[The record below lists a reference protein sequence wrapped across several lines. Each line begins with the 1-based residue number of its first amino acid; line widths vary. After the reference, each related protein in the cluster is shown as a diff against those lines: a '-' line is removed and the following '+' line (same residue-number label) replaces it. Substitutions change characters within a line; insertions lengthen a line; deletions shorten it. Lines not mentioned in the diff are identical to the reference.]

1 MNISE
6 IVKINQKNDY
16 EKKKPNMIIIW
27 LIIGAVLFLAFG
39 SFPKTDKKEEKGEST
54 NVSEYAKNEEKRL
67 ETSLEKINGAGD
79 VTVYINIDGGGEK
92 ILAKDSDYKTEIQG
106 EEKSEE
112 SKTSIVMSGKSTPY
126 IVEEKTPE
134 ISGVLVIAKGAADE
148 RVKTE
153 IYEAIRAIYGIAP
166 HRIKVTY

>member
-6 IVKINQKNDY
+6 IVKINQKSDY

-27 LIIGAVLFLAFG
+27 LIIGAILFLAFG
-39 SFPKTDKKEEKGEST
+39 NFSGSDEKEEKKET
-54 NVSEYAKNEEKRL
+54 INLSEYAKNEEKRL

-92 ILAKDSDYKTEIQG
+92 VLAKDSDYKTETEG
-106 EEKSEE
+106 ESKSEE
-112 SKTSIVMSGKSTPY
+112 SKTSVVLSGKTAPY
-126 IVEEKTPE
+126 VVEEKTPE
-134 ISGVLVIAKGAADE
+134 ISGVLVVAKGAADE
-148 RVKTE
+148 RVRIE
-153 IYEAIRAIYGIAP
+153 IYEAIRAIYGIAA

>member
-6 IVKINQKNDY
+6 IVKINPKSDY

-27 LIIGAVLFLAFG
+27 LIIGAILFLVFG
-39 SFPKTDKKEEKGEST
+39 SFTKTEKKEEKSDKI
-54 NVSEYAKNEEKRL
+54 NISEYLRNEEKRL
-67 ETSLEKINGAGD
+67 ETALEKINGAGD

-92 ILAKDSDYKTEIQG
+92 VLAKDSDYKTEVQG

-134 ISGVLVIAKGAADE
+134 ISGVLVISKGAADE
-148 RVKTE
+148 RVKIE